1 MTSYTHSDT
10 HDIITHTQT
19 HMTSYTHSDTHDI
32 IHTHTQTHTDMTYT
46 HSDTHDIIHTLRHT

>member
-10 HDIITHTQT
+10 HDITH
-19 HMTSYTHSDTHDI
+19 
-32 IHTHTQTHTDMTYT
+32 T